1 MNDMMDRKH
10 SIVSCGK
17 QMFDRGL
24 VAGTWGNI
32 SIRNASGDRI
42 FITPSGMPYG
52 ELTPE
57 DIVVVDAAGNVLEGK
72 RPSSELPLHLAI
84 YAARTDVLAVIH
96 THSLYATACAVA
108 GEDIP
113 PCLEELVQVVGGSV
127 DVARYA
133 LPGTNEL
140 AQNVVEALGDKTASL
155 LSNHG
160 AVACGPSL
168 KEALLI
174 AELVEK
180 AAHIHVIASQLGGA
194 RRLSDEDVQLMRR
207 FYVENYRRA

>member
-1 MNDMMDRKH
+1 MQE
-10 SIVSCGK
+10 VAELK
-17 QMFDRGL
+17 QSVVLYGRQMAERGL

-32 SIRNASGDRI
+32 SLRSNVGNRI
-42 FITPSGMPYG
+42 AITPSGQPYS

-57 DIVVVDAAGNVLEGK
+57 DIVVVDTVGNVLEGR

-84 YAARTDVLAVIH
+84 YTARADVRAIVH
-96 THSLYATACAVA
+96 THSLFATACAVA
-108 GEDIP
+108 GEAIP
-113 PCLEELVQVVGGSV
+113 PSLEEMVQVVGGTV

-133 LPGTNEL
+133 LPGTADL
-140 AQNVVEALGDKTASL
+140 ASYAVEALGDKTAVL

-180 AAHIHVIASQLGGA
+180 AAHIHVIARQLGGA
-194 RRLSDEDVQLMRR
+194 RCLSDDDVQLMRR
-207 FYVENYRRA
+207 FYVETYRQP

>member
-1 MNDMMDRKH
+1 MNDGTNKKQ
-10 SIVSCGK
+10 SIISCGK

-32 SIRNASGDRI
+32 SIRNAIGDRI

-57 DIVVVDAAGNVLEGK
+57 DIVVVDAVGNVLEGK

-84 YAARTDVLAVIH
+84 YAKRTDVLAIIH

-108 GEDIP
+108 GEGIP

-140 AQNVVEALGDKTASL
+140 AQNVVDALGDKTATL

-180 AAHIHVIASQLGGA
+180 AAHIHVIAHQLGGA

-207 FYVENYRRA
+207 FYVEKYRQP